1 LPETNALHG
10 CEFVDDGARRI
21 ISSKV
26 LAAGGDGKI
35 SRLTEQSVGFTLYI
49 CTILSNFAS

>member
-35 SRLTEQSVGFTLYI
+35 SRLTEQSVGLYI
-49 CTILSNFAS
+49 VYLHDFE